1 MMGYKDNYE
10 RDAYG
15 IVAFWLQS
23 NLDHG
28 RFFDREI
35 SHHELDLARTNQQF
49 VQNMMGIWQ
58 KAEAKQSD
66 LGNLIND
73 SQQVI
78 SEFRN
83 FLAFGMHKALHC
95 DVIVSTPVALM
106 DHMIRE
112 ADESKKVLKLMQ
124 SGSRQLIADA
134 VLHESTFWLRQ
145 MADHL
150 AFLQHYLDPS
160 NYDLQERVRKMTH
173 KFERLFLQANA
184 LRTIVRKPR
193 TELLPALNTFRQ
205 MVICEAKDLEA
216 FKLELD
222 TLIKQCAVITTAP
235 PDLLEHLAREAHHFW
250 RNLEEGIVA

>member
-1 MMGYKDNYE
+1 MGYMDNYE

-15 IVAFWLQS
+15 IVAFWLRS

-35 SHHELDLARTNQQF
+35 SHHELELARANQSM
-49 VQNMMGIWQ
+49 VQGMGGIWQ
-58 KAEAKQSD
+58 RAEAKQGD
-66 LGNLIND
+66 LGVLINE
-73 SQQVI
+73 SQQAI

-83 FLAFGMHKALHC
+83 FLILGMNKALRC
-95 DVIVSTPVALM
+95 EVIVSTPVALM

-112 ADESKKVLKLMQ
+112 AEESQKVLNLIQ
-124 SGSRQLIADA
+124 SGGQVLVADA
-134 VLHESTFWLRQ
+134 VIHESTFWLRQ

-160 NYDLQERVRKMTH
+160 NYELQDRVRIMTQ
-173 KFERLFLQANA
+173 KFERLFLQSNA

-193 TELLPALNTFRQ
+193 TELLPALSAFRQ

-222 TLIKQCAVITTAP
+222 TLIKQCAVISTAP
-235 PDLLEHLAREAHHFW
+235 PDLLEHLAREAHHLW
-250 RNLEEGIVA
+250 RNLEEGIIT